1 MPLLLLLALQA
12 PAAGRDIDA
21 AVRVAIEKWHVPGCA
36 VVVVRD
42 DRVIYCEGHGFGSS
56 REDKR
61 VTADTLFPLSSCTK
75 AFTTAALALL
85 VEEGRIGWDDPVRK
99 HLPWFR
105 LSDPLVEDAVTL
117 RDLLCHRTGIGPHEL
132 LWHRAPWGPEEA
144 VRRLRHLPLSKPFRT
159 TLQYQS
165 TAFAAAGL
173 AAADAS
179 KTSWSDLIRKRLLT
193 PLGMKA
199 TCTSAPEMLKAEDYA
214 LPNRL
219 VLLPPRAFGTG
230 IWIPFDYLPTAR
242 FDPDYAD
249 PAISIYSNAR
259 DLGTWLRFHLAEGK
273 PLLKRQLRETHT
285 PQMVTR
291 LSPAQKA
298 AFPDTNEVSY
308 AMGWAVHD
316 YRGLKVVSHG
326 GSIDGFRC
334 HLAFVP
340 EKRVGVAVLCNLERT
355 PMPLA
360 LANALIDQQLG
371 FPKRDWH
378 ALHANLDKA
387 LKARGDAPTPRE
399 GTKPSHEAV
408 EFVGDYEH
416 PAYGTVRVR
425 ATAKGLVWRWREVDA
440 LLEHY
445 HHDTF
450 ALSNTLVHDAL
461 VTFSTN
467 AAGHIDG
474 FRVTGRLGVEFRKLK
489 SKPR

>member
-12 PAAGRDIDA
+12 AAAANRDIDA
-21 AVRVAIEKWHVPGCA
+21 AVGVAMKKWHVPGCA
-36 VVVVRD
+36 VVIVRD
-42 DRVIYCEGHGFGSS
+42 DKVIYCEGHGFGSS

-75 AFTTAALALL
+75 AFTSAALALL
-85 VEEGRIGWDDPVRK
+85 VEEGKLTWDDPVRK

-105 LSDPLVEDAVTL
+105 LSDPLVEKAVTL

-132 LWHRAPWGPEEA
+132 LWHRAEWGPEEA
-144 VRRLRHLPLSKPFRT
+144 VCRLRHLPLSKPFRT

-173 AAADAS
+173 AAAHAS
-179 KTSWSDLIRKRLLT
+179 KLSWSDLVRKRLLN

-199 TCTSAPEMLKAEDYA
+199 TCTCAPEMFKVEDYA
-214 LPNRL
+214 RPYRL
-219 VLLPPRAFGTG
+219 HHFPRVLGTG
-230 IWIPFDYLPTAR
+230 IWHPFQGLPTAR
-242 FDPDYAD
+242 FDPDHAD
-249 PAISIYSNAR
+249 PAISIYTSAR

-291 LSPAQKA
+291 LSPAQKS
-298 AFPDTNEVSY
+298 AFPDTNQVSY

-340 EKRVGVAVLCNLERT
+340 EKRLGVAVLCNLERT

-360 LANALIDQQLG
+360 LANTLIDQQLG
-371 FPKRDWH
+371 FPKCDWH
-378 ALHANLDKA
+378 ALHAKLDEA
-387 LKARGDAPTPRE
+387 LKAEGDAPPPRE
-399 GTKPSHEAV
+399 GTRPSHEMA
-408 EFVGDYEH
+408 EFVGDYDH

-425 ATAKGLVWRWREVDA
+425 SSAKGLVWRWRDQDVP
-440 LLEHY
+440 LEHY

-450 ALSNTLVHDAL
+450 ALSSTLVHDAL